1 MLIRGLALLSLALL
15 WATPARAAAD
25 YIRDEVRVNMRTGPS
40 SEHRILRVL
49 RSGEAVAELGKDD
62 GWMLVRTEDGKQ
74 GWVPTT
80 YVTSEVPAS
89 VSLPKIQAQLDEARA
104 WIEELSTQIQAQAEA
119 MAEIEGM
126 RARNTELEAR
136 SLRLTRSDT
145 WKNWFT
151 GAAIAALFLAI
162 GAMWPR
168 GGPQRTR
175 RIRL

>member
-25 YIRDEVRVNMRTGPS
+25 YIRDELRVNMRTGPS

-49 RSGEAVAELGKDD
+49 RSGEEIAQLGKDD

-74 GWVPTT
+74 GWVPTS

-89 VSLPKIQAQLDEARA
+89 ISLPKIQAQLVEARV

-119 MAEIEGM
+119 MAQIEGM
-126 RARNTELEAR
+126 RARNTGLEEENR
-136 SLRLTRSDT
+136 RLARSDT